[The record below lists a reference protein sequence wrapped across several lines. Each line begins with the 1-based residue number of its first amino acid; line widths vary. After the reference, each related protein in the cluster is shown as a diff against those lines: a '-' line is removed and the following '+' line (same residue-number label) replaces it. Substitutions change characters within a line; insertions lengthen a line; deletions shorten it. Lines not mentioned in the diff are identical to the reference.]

1 MDRLLDRGQT
11 GPLYL
16 KIPEIATT
24 VVTAIQYGANRFHR
38 YDLHA
43 YVVMANHV
51 HLLITPNVTAAKWL
65 GPLKG
70 YTAHEA
76 NRLLNLQGQPFW
88 QDESYDHLVRT
99 PEEFT
104 RVQKYIEN
112 NPVTAGLAQA
122 PDQFPWSSAT
132 QRI

>member
-1 MDRLLDRGQT
+1 MDRLLDAGTT